1 LVTFEDMTGLFLK
14 AARDLGLAVHPEFWL
29 NTHSLERE
37 FACTCHTGSCEEGE
51 SPASCIVSFTWGS
64 LDTALSID
72 GPRGVCEFFHEGEQ
86 DCPHLHTSDIPP
98 LVFDLAYTMPLHGQ
112 APSEDAL
119 VTLMRLLR
127 LNASESSRR
136 TTETSPGV
144 SMVLRDGRLYP
155 DVLNLQQRVEIP
167 IWHPLGMRGLH
178 EEPSVPQLYSI
189 LLGSEDEA
197 GDEREDGELGEI
209 VVDEP
214 HPENWLPLVI
224 EEVCQDIL
232 HVLSTLM
239 NTVVVNPLD
248 K

>member
-1 LVTFEDMTGLFLK
+1 
-14 AARDLGLAVHPEFWL
+14 
-29 NTHSLERE
+29 
-37 FACTCHTGSCEEGE
+37 
-51 SPASCIVSFTWGS
+51 
-64 LDTALSID
+64 
-72 GPRGVCEFFHEGEQ
+72 
-86 DCPHLHTSDIPP
+86 
-98 LVFDLAYTMPLHGQ
+98 
-112 APSEDAL
+112 
-119 VTLMRLLR
+119 
-127 LNASESSRR
+127 
-136 TTETSPGV
+136 
-144 SMVLRDGRLYP
+144 MVLRDGRLYP

-178 EEPSVPQLYSI
+178 EESSVPQLYSI

-197 GDEREDGELGEI
+197 GDEREDGEPGEI

-232 HVLSTLM
+232 HVLSMLM